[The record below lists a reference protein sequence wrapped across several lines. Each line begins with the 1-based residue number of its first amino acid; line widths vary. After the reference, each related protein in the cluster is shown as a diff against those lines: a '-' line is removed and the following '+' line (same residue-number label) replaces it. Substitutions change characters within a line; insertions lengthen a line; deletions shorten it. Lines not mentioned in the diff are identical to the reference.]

1 MDPLRCILNSETSA
15 QNCSYLK
22 TVFTLLTPKSGY
34 HLISPYNITPE
45 SHIQVMKIKKKITN
59 LIAKQILLIR
69 TLGKV

>member
-1 MDPLRCILNSETSA
+1 MDSLRCILNSEMSA

-22 TVFTLLTPKSGY
+22 TVFTLWLQRVAT
-34 HLISPYNITPE
+34 ISPYNITPE
-45 SHIQVMKIKKKITN
+45 SHIQVMRIKKKIPN